1 MQTLQNHKIGEMRA
15 GRRSENRLD
24 GMTVKSTGDGKRVNE
39 GISIY
44 LLPGLTANSLGSG
57 LSERSSSQRMLTTHQ
72 RLPS

>member
-57 LSERSSSQRMLTTHQ
+57 LSGRSSSQRMLTTHQ